1 MRLKE
6 KKFMRSSPLLIASAG
21 ALMLAACAQKTEAPE
36 AAADDATTTAQS
48 EAAAGDGPDI
58 DQIVGNVA
66 EETAGRPTPEEL
78 AQRASENLA
87 ASLKFL
93 AENKSKDGVKVTD
106 TGLQYV
112 VLEEGAG
119 DGATPTPS
127 DIIDVHF
134 SATFKDGTEFLS
146 SRERGAA
153 ARFPLSEFLQGGI
166 EGVQLM
172 SEGDRYRFFIPPE
185 LAFGEAGIGP
195 VPPNE
200 AVIFDIELLNVLNPE
215 KNLAAAEKFLAE
227 NAKKDGV
234 KVTDTGLQYQVISEG
249 AADGAAPNEASVVK
263 VHYVG
268 TLVNGTEFD
277 SSIARGEP
285 AEFPLNGVISGWTEG
300 LQLMKVGD
308 KFRFFIHPE
317 LAYGANPRP
326 GGAIGPN
333 DALIF
338 EVELLEVK

>member
-1 MRLKE
+1 MRFSFWLT
-6 KKFMRSSPLLIASAG
+6 AG
-21 ALMLAACAQKTEAPE
+21 AAALMLAACGEKSGGGE
-36 AAADDATTTAQS
+36 AAATAAETS
-48 EAAAGDGPDI
+48 EEAPAAAGEGPEI
-58 DQIVGNVA
+58 GEIVGNVA
-66 EETAGRPTPEEL
+66 EQTASRPTAEEL
-78 AQRASENLA
+78 RKLAAENLA
-87 ASLKFL
+87 ASEKFL
-93 AENKSKDGVKVTD
+93 AENKSKDGVVVTES
-106 TGLQYV
+106 GLQYI
-112 VLEEGAG
+112 VLTEGDK
-119 DGATPTPS
+119 DGASPAPS
-127 DIIDVHF
+127 DIVDMHF

-146 SRERGAA
+146 SRAQGAA
-153 ARFPLSEFLQGGI
+153 ARFPLNEFLPGGI

-172 SEGDRYRFFIPPE
+172 TEGDRYRFFMPPA
-185 LAFGEAGIGP
+185 LAFGERGAGP

-215 KNLAAAEKFLAE
+215 KNLEAAEKFLEE

-234 KVTDTGLQYQVISEG
+234 KVTDSGLQYEVISEG
-249 AADGAAPNEASVVK
+249 AGDGERPNEASSVK

-277 SSIARGEP
+277 SSIARGQP

-300 LQLMKVGD
+300 LQLMSVGD
-308 KFRFFIHPE
+308 KFRFFIHPK